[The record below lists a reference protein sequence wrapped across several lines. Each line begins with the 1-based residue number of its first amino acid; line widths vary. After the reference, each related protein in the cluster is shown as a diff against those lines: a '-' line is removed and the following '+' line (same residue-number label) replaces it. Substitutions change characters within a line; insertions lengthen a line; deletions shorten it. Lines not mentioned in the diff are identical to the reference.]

1 MKTMFCKLSVL
12 ALAFLLMLTLF
23 SFAVNAEEI
32 TASETDTAPVTET
45 VSDTEASDTE
55 ASDTEISESEIS
67 DTEVSESETTETNAD
82 DASAMNFDF
91 MPEQFIINLKYMAAG
106 MVGIFLVIGVII
118 LTILLLGKL
127 TAPKKKDE
135 E

>member
-45 VSDTEASDTE
+45 VSDTEASDAE

-82 DASAMNFDF
+82 DSSAMNFDF

-118 LTILLLGKL
+118 LTILILGKL
-127 TAPKKKDE
+127 TAPKNKDE